1 MSHWLRCLV
10 LLLSAGAAVPVA
22 AASRCPAGD
31 AYDLAVSAERA
42 LASADWPLAARKYG
56 CATQRSDD
64 VAVAERATRI
74 AYDNHQLGY
83 AVAGAR
89 RWLELAPD
97 SEIARRYL
105 ATGLLRLYDDD
116 DAAAQFTTLLNT
128 SYKDRARGYVALL
141 GILAEE
147 RNETGAARVM
157 ERLAA
162 ADPDLP
168 EAQYARS
175 VLWQRAENGKR
186 ALAAAQRANALRPD
200 WRMAELAE
208 VRALSTAGRREEA
221 LARSSALAAGDDP
234 FSRISHAWLLV
245 ANQRRA
251 EATAIFGELSR
262 EGAAASDAQEGLG
275 AIALDERRFDDAT
288 RIFNELARD
297 PQNSET
303 VLWYLGRIA
312 EEKGDAAQAVRN
324 YQRINSGPRA
334 VAAQA
339 RAFRLLRKQAQPERA
354 ELQLDE
360 FLAAEPAGS
369 RDLIASVG
377 SALVDEGQGGQAVAL
392 MDRALGLMPDDDLR
406 LARGFLL
413 ERLGRLPEA
422 VADMRAVAADR
433 PNDPVT
439 LNGLGYTLVDHSI
452 AIDEGRRLI
461 ARALEDKPDS
471 FAIQDSMG
479 WALVRQG
486 KLDEGR
492 GWLERAWDNSR
503 DPEVAAH
510 LGETLWILGRTD
522 DARRI

>member
-1 MSHWLRCLV
+1 
-10 LLLSAGAAVPVA
+10 
-22 AASRCPAGD
+22 
-31 AYDLAVSAERA
+31 
-42 LASADWPLAARKYG
+42 
-56 CATQRSDD
+56 
-64 VAVAERATRI
+64 
-74 AYDNHQLGY
+74 
-83 AVAGAR
+83 
-89 RWLELAPD
+89 
-97 SEIARRYL
+97 
-105 ATGLLRLYDDD
+105 
-116 DAAAQFTTLLNT
+116 
-128 SYKDRARGYVALL
+128 
-141 GILAEE
+141 
-147 RNETGAARVM
+147 M

-162 ADPDLP
+162 ADADLP

-186 ALAAAQRANALRPD
+186 ALAAAERANALRPD

-221 LARSSALAAGDDP
+221 LAKSAALAAGDDP

-251 EATAIFGELSR
+251 EATAVFAELSR
-262 EGAAASDAQEGLG
+262 EGPAASDAQEGLG
-275 AIALDERRFDDAT
+275 AIALDERRFDDAA

-312 EEKGDAAQAVRN
+312 EEKGDAALAVSH
-324 YQRINSGPRA
+324 YQRINTGSRA

-339 RAFRLLRKQAQPERA
+339 RAFRLLHRQALPERA
-354 ELQLDE
+354 EFQLDE
-360 FLAAEPAGS
+360 FLAAEPAEL
-369 RDLIASVG
+369 RDLVASVG
-377 SALVDEGQGGQAVAL
+377 SALVDEGKGDQAVAL
-392 MDRALGLMPDDDLR
+392 LDRALALMPDDDLR
-406 LARGFLL
+406 LARGFLF
-413 ERLGRLPEA
+413 ERLERLPEA

-439 LNGLGYTLVDHSI
+439 LNGLGYTLVDRSI
-452 AIDEGRRLI
+452 AVDEGRRLI
-461 ARALEDKPDS
+461 ERALEDKPDS

-510 LGETLWILGRTD
+510 LGETLWMLGRTD
-522 DARRI
+522 DARRIWDQALAENPDSAPLKRAIERHPR